1 MLVCDER
8 RYAPYTNPHGSDKD
22 KGVIAMEI
30 FIEEV
35 RIAFYIQAGIV
46 LDRRTEDD
54 GLGKF
59 RQQTVCQRQSFFGNQ
74 YNGCLFIHVFCFYYK
89 VAFIISMGL

>member
-1 MLVCDER
+1 
-8 RYAPYTNPHGSDKD
+8 
-22 KGVIAMEI
+22 MEI

-54 GLGKF
+54 GLGK
-59 RQQTVCQRQSFFGNQ
+59 SGNRRCASGNPSSEINIMAVF
-74 YNGCLFIHVFCFYYK
+74 YPCFLF
-89 VAFIISMGL
+89 LL